1 MSSLPVPVS
10 LVIRTFAVPGPIRWI
25 LSRIRLDLGSQKNRA
40 LARKPRD
47 AVGEILSRLDEAER
61 NIGTSVA
68 KTDCPDP
75 YLGHCKHYH
84 YDRHSYIVNLPCQ
97 AFG

>member
-10 LVIRTFAVPGPIRWI
+10 LVIRTFAVQGPIRWI
-25 LSRIRLDLGSQKNRA
+25 LSRIRLGSGSSKNRA

-61 NIGTSVA
+61 NIGTSLA
-68 KTDCPDP
+68 KTDCPDL
-75 YLGHCKHYH
+75 YLGNLKYYY
-84 YDRHSYIVNLPCQ
+84 YDRHNCICNLPCQ
-97 AFG
+97 ASG